1 MCTKGNRIFSTLYI
15 RNYRTKGYSKTKPSS
30 SSPPLTDHSTRL
42 ASVKVT
48 RLNSAPPN
56 IHNSLQTISQIK
68 MKNEEEHRK
77 KMKVIE
83 VCNIDLIDIFKL
95 IFFLNSACNSK
106 IF

>member
-1 MCTKGNRIFSTLYI
+1 MYTKGNRIFSTLYI
-15 RNYRTKGYSKTKPSS
+15 RNYRTKGYPKTKPSS